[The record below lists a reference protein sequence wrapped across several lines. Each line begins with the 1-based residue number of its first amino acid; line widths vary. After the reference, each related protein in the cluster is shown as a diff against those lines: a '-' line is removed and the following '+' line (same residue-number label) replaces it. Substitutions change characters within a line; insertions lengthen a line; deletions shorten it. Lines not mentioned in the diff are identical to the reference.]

1 MLIECLSLGVPE
13 DWVLGKQSN
22 PRYCHGSCESPP
34 KDGIPRK
41 PSTEQLVVFSREN
54 GDEIELVD

>member
-13 DWVLGKQSN
+13 DWVLGKQSKAKQS
-22 PRYCHGSCESPP
+22 PLLSWKCESPP

-41 PSTEQLVVFSREN
+41 PSTEQLEVLSGER
-54 GDEIELVD
+54 